1 MHALEG
7 HTSHTSTRSRHIAY
21 TLCNLSCLSWFE
33 LGCSSDFRGVCLS
46 WALVATHNAKDTTV
60 LRLFSHK
67 KRHVNSTLESRLSSD
82 LHMTLT

>member
-7 HTSHTSTRSRHIAY
+7 HTSHTSTRSRHIAD

-67 KRHVNSTLESRLSSD
+67 NVMSTRLSSLD
-82 LHMTLT
+82 SHLIYT